1 MLRLTVRADGYK
13 TGLLQQNG
21 EKGGDPMRKLAVAIA
36 MLVAGAI
43 APTAL
48 ADPTNAIDHARPIV
62 DSHVGDV
69 PAPNEEGIL
78 NNIDKLPLAAF
89 NSTTRNPVC
98 GAYTGGPPA
107 P

>member
-1 MLRLTVRADGYK
+1 
-13 TGLLQQNG
+13 
-21 EKGGDPMRKLAVAIA
+21 MRKFAVTAA
-36 MLVAGAI
+36 LLVAGIVAPSAI
-43 APTAL
+43 
-48 ADPTNAIDHARPIV
+48 ADPTNAIDKARPIV

>member
-1 MLRLTVRADGYK
+1 
-13 TGLLQQNG
+13 
-21 EKGGDPMRKLAVAIA
+21 MRKLVVTAALV
-36 MLVAGAI
+36 VAGAI
-43 APTAL
+43 GPTAL

-69 PAPNEEGIL
+69 PAPNEQGIL
-78 NNIDKLPLAAF
+78 NNIDNLPAAAF

-98 GAYTGGPPA
+98 AAYTGTA

>member
-1 MLRLTVRADGYK
+1 VRKIALAAAV
-13 TGLLQQNG
+13 LLV
-21 EKGGDPMRKLAVAIA
+21 GGV
-36 MLVAGAI
+36 G
-43 APTAL
+43 APTAF

-62 DSHVGDV
+62 DSNVGDV

-98 GAYTGGPPA
+98 GAYTGGPP
-107 P
+107 